1 MATGNGLPKWARSGA
16 RDPRIE
22 RLIAAARVVLVALSL
37 LALAID
43 PLDPPANGDRVNLLL
58 LLYLAVA
65 SLLAGV
71 CFLDWRLETLQAIT
85 HVADVGLAAILLHL
99 SSLSVSPFFSYFVFV
114 LLSGT
119 LRWHAAGAFWT
130 SFGAFVLYVA
140 IVWNDSSG
148 IGGLSG
154 QAEPP
159 LNRAVVQA
167 SFLLMAGAI
176 LAFIGRI
183 YERNRSRLGQLAEW
197 PSPAGDAGRGEDRP
211 LEPVL
216 RHAAAVMNSP
226 RIIVLW
232 READEPFVGL
242 ASLSADGYS
251 ERSNRDAELDDALD
265 AMERPGAAGS
275 FALKASRP
283 ASLVT
288 VDGRRRAARA
298 PLPAALA
305 SRFAIG
311 SVSTAGFREAICRG
325 RVFLLGRENW
335 GMDDVVLTEIVAVR
349 IGAVLEQQAL
359 RRQVEELGA
368 ARERARLARDL
379 HDGALQNLTAV
390 RLRLAAIEP
399 RLAGEEREQLQGV
412 AELLREE
419 QRRIREF
426 VETTRAPVS
435 VRPSRPFDIAA
446 EIGRVIDNARETW
459 GCTVDFKVEPLDA
472 AVAPEAGREL
482 VYLLTEALANA
493 IRHGHASR
501 IDIAI
506 WRRADRLA
514 IRIRNDGAPI
524 VGELGAFDLPR
535 VNALNLGPR
544 SVRERIAAL
553 GGSLVLTNRAQGV
566 DLEVTIPLA

>member
-1 MATGNGLPKWARSGA
+1 MATSNGLPKWARSGA

-22 RLIAAARVVLVALSL
+22 RLIAVGRVVLVALTL
-37 LALAID
+37 LALSID
-43 PLDPPANGDRVNLLL
+43 PLDPPANNDRVNLIL

-65 SLLAGV
+65 ALLAVV
-71 CFLDWRLETLQAIT
+71 CFLDRRLGTWQLVV
-85 HVADVGLAAILLHL
+85 HVADIGVASLLLHL

-130 SFGAFVLYVA
+130 SVGAFALYVA
-140 IVWNDSSG
+140 IVWNDLLG
-148 IGGLSG
+148 IGGLSHKTDT
-154 QAEPP
+154 P

-167 SFLLMAGAI
+167 TFLLVAGTL
-176 LAFIGRI
+176 LASFGRL
-183 YERNRSRLGQLAEW
+183 YERNQSRLGQLAQW
-197 PSPAGDAGRGEDRP
+197 PSSVGGAARSDDRA
-211 LEPVL
+211 LEPVF
-216 RHAAAVMNSP
+216 RHAAAVMKSP
-226 RIIVLW
+226 RIVVLW
-232 READEPFVGL
+232 READEPFVGV
-242 ASLSADGYS
+242 ASLVPAGFSVQS
-251 ERSNRDAELDDALD
+251 KRDAELDEALES
-265 AMERPGAAGS
+265 MERPEGAGS
-275 FALKASRP
+275 FALNASRP
-283 ASLVT
+283 SSIVT
-288 VDGRRRAARA
+288 ADGRRLAARA
-298 PLPAALA
+298 PLPAVLA
-305 SRFAIG
+305 SRFAIHG
-311 SVSTAGFREAICRG
+311 ACTAAFREAICRG
-325 RVFLLGRENW
+325 RVFLLDREGW
-335 GMDDVVLTEIVAVR
+335 GMDDIVLAEIVAAR
-349 IGAVLEQQAL
+349 IGAELEQRAL

-368 ARERARLARDL
+368 ARARAQLARDM

-435 VRPSRPFDIAA
+435 VRPSRPFEIAA

-459 GCTVDFKVEPLDA
+459 GCTVDFKVEPHDA
-472 AVAPEAGREL
+472 AIAPEAGREL